1 VLIDVKLTLFTSA
14 CTGKILFVLHLLVYA
29 TLASF
34 FFPGDPE
41 GVAVRVSISS
51 TMFLALCGLLNVA
64 SETLPKLEYLTDCV
78 RLTVVVPTVFT

>member
-1 VLIDVKLTLFTSA
+1 MRMLTPTHSW
-14 CTGKILFVLHLLVYA
+14 KILFVLQLLVYA

-34 FFPGDPE
+34 FFPGDTD

-78 RLTVVVPTVFT
+78 RLSGPNSLHLT